1 VWEQNSW
8 IFMLTVRQIQ
18 YAKPGRHS
26 DGNGLFLLVKPSGS
40 RSWVLRVQNNGR
52 RCDYGIGTAVTEP
65 INFDIPIEKRH
76 SLTLAQAREKA
87 RIWRELAKAGFNP
100 AAVWR
105 AKNESTP
112 TFQQVA
118 EEYHAQVSKG
128 WRNGKHGDQ
137 WLSTL
142 KSYAFPLI
150 GDFPVDEIDARMIQR
165 VLGPIW
171 LSKGETARRVR
182 QRIGSVLDYAHGKGW
197 RDTEAP
203 MRAVNQLL
211 GGIKQPRAGNFAAMP
226 YRDLPAFM
234 ATLREGDFAVGRLA
248 LQFLILT
255 AARSGEVRKARW
267 RDIDPETREW
277 HVPPENAKTGRLHI
291 VPLVQPAMKLLEQIR
306 GIFGIDP
313 EDYVFPGLGGQM
325 SDATLAKV
333 LRTSCQTRYT
343 VHGCRSSFRDW
354 AAENGFADSWA
365 EAALAHTNPNRT
377 ESAYRRTTFFDQRR
391 DILMP
396 AWAGFLSGAA

>member
-1 VWEQNSW
+1 V
-8 IFMLTVRQIQ
+8 LTVRKI
-18 YAKPGRHS
+18 ANAGAGRHT
-26 DGNGLFLLVKPSGS
+26 DGNGLSLLVKPSGS
-40 RSWVLRVQNNGR
+40 RSWVLRVQHNGR
-52 RCDYGIGTAVTEP
+52 RRDLGLGSAVTEP
-65 INFDIPIEKRH
+65 INFDIPIEKRR

-87 RIWRELAKAGFNP
+87 RIWRELAKAGFDP

-105 AKNESTP
+105 TENETTP
-112 TFQQVA
+112 SFEKVA
-118 EEYHAQVSKG
+118 EEYHREVSKG

-137 WLSTL
+137 WLATL
-142 KSYAFPLI
+142 RAYAFPVI
-150 GDFPVDEIDARMIQR
+150 GKIPVDEVDARMIQQ

-182 QRIGSVLDYAHGKGW
+182 QRIGSVLDYAHGNGW
-197 RDTEAP
+197 RETEAP

-211 GGIKQPRAGNFAAMP
+211 GGIKQPRGGNFAAMP
-226 YRDLPAFM
+226 YRTLPEFM
-234 ATLREGDFAVGRLA
+234 TRLREDDFAVGRSA

-267 RDIDPETREW
+267 RDIDPGAKEW
-277 HVPPENAKTGRLHI
+277 HIPAANAKTGRLHI
-291 VPLVQPAMKLLEQIR
+291 VPLVPAAMAVLEQIH
-306 GIFGIDP
+306 GTFGIDP
-313 EDYVFPGLGGQM
+313 DDHVFPGLGGQM

-333 LRTSCQTRYT
+333 VRTSCSERYT
-343 VHGCRSSFRDW
+343 VHGFRSSFRDW

-391 DILMP
+391 DTLMP
-396 AWAGFLSGAA
+396 AWSQFLDGEPRQ

>member
-1 VWEQNSW
+1 
-8 IFMLTVRQIQ
+8 MLTVRQIAN
-18 YAKPGRHS
+18 AKPGRHS
-26 DGNGLFLLVKPSGS
+26 DGNGLSLLVKPSGS
-40 RSWVLRVQNNGR
+40 RSWVLRVQHRGR
-52 RCDYGIGTAVTEP
+52 RRDYGLGAAVIEP
-65 INFDIPIEKRH
+65 INFEIPLEKRK

-100 AAVWR
+100 AAIWR
-105 AKNESTP
+105 TKDETTP
-112 TFQQVA
+112 SFREVA
-118 EEYHAQVSKG
+118 EEYHSQVSKG

-137 WLSTL
+137 WLATL
-142 KSYAFPLI
+142 KAYAFPLV
-150 GDFPVDEIDARMIQR
+150 GDLSVDAIDARTIQR

-197 RDTEAP
+197 RETEAP

-226 YRDLPAFM
+226 YRLVPAFM
-234 ATLREGDFAVGRLA
+234 ANLREGDFTVGRLA

-267 RDIDPETREW
+267 RDIDAEAGEW

-291 VPLVQPAMKLLEQIR
+291 VPLVPAAMDLLEQIR
-306 GIFGIDP
+306 GVFGIDP
-313 EDYVFPGLGGQM
+313 DDYVFPGVGSQM

-333 LRTSCQTRYT
+333 LRTNSDDRYT
-343 VHGCRSSFRDW
+343 VHGFRSSFRDW
-354 AAENGFADSWA
+354 AAETGLPDSWA

-377 ESAYRRTTFFDQRR
+377 ESAYRRTTFFEQRK
-391 DILMP
+391 DTLMP
-396 AWAGFLSGAA
+396 AWEAFVLSS